1 MMKYNFDEVVSRIGT
16 NSAKW
21 DGMVESMGNDM
32 ISLSVA
38 DMDLKAPP
46 IVVEKLEMAARHGIY
61 GYTDTFSSYFSAV
74 QAWLGRSY
82 HWHVPQEWIVF
93 CPRIIQAVSL
103 VIQQFTN
110 EGDAILIHT
119 PVYQPVAK
127 AVTLNNRV
135 LIESPLQFHHG
146 RYEIDFE
153 DMEQRMQQG
162 VKIVLLISPHN
173 PVGRVWTKTELERIG
188 ALCIKY
194 DALIVS
200 DDIHADFIH
209 EGHEHTVIA
218 KLSEEIAQ
226 RSVICT
232 SPGKTFNLA
241 SLEIANIIIPNETI
255 RERFKQGLQQA
266 GIHNPTFFAVPA
278 LEWSYTACDD
288 WLEELRE
295 YLSGNIAYASAFIH
309 EHMPELSVIKPE
321 GTYLLWVD
329 CRAVD
334 TAESGLKQWIEQTA
348 RVSVSFGSSFGADGE
363 GFIRINI
370 AAPRSVLK
378 EALERIAAAYPLK
391 KT

>member
-1 MMKYNFDEVVSRIGT
+1 MKYNFDEVISRIGT

-21 DGMVESMGNDM
+21 DGLVESMGKDM

-46 IVVEKLEMAARHGIY
+46 VLVEKLEAAAGHGIY
-61 GYTDTFSSYFSAV
+61 GYTDAFSPYYEAV
-74 QAWLGRSY
+74 QAWLKRAY
-82 HWHVPQEWIVF
+82 HWQVSREWIVF

-103 VIQQFTN
+103 VIQKFTA

-135 LIESPLQFHHG
+135 LVESPLRLVAG

-162 VKIVLLISPHN
+162 IKIVLLISPHN
-173 PVGRVWTKTELERIG
+173 PVGRVWTREELERIA

-209 EGHEHTVIA
+209 EGHEHMVVA
-218 KLSEEIAQ
+218 RLSEEIAQ
-226 RSVICT
+226 RSIICT

-241 SLEIANIIIPNETI
+241 SLEISNIIIPNDAI
-255 RERFKQGLQQA
+255 RERFKHALQQS

-278 LEWSYTACDD
+278 LEVSYTASDD
-288 WLEELRE
+288 WLEALRD
-295 YLSGNIAYASAFIH
+295 YLSGNIAFAKAFIK
-309 EHMPELSVIKPE
+309 EQMPELRVIEPE
-321 GTYLLWVD
+321 GTYLLWID

-334 TAESGLKQWIEQTA
+334 KSESGLKRWIEEMA
-348 RVSVSFGSSFGADGE
+348 RVSVSFGSSFGAGGE

-378 EALERIAAAYPLK
+378 EALERIAAVYPLK

>member
-1 MMKYNFDEVVSRIGT
+1 MEYNFDEVVSRIGT

-21 DGMVESMGNDM
+21 DGLVESMGKDM

-46 IVVEKLEMAARHGIY
+46 AVVEKLESFAKHGIY
-61 GYTDTFSSYFSAV
+61 GYTDAFASYYQAV
-74 QAWLGRSY
+74 QGWLERSY
-82 HWHVPQEWIVF
+82 HWQVPLEWIVF

-127 AVTLNNRV
+127 AVSLNHRV
-135 LIESPLQFHHG
+135 LVESPLKLVAGH
-146 RYEIDFE
+146 YEIDFE
-153 DMEQRMQQG
+153 DMELRMQQG
-162 VKIVLLISPHN
+162 VKIVLLITPHN
-173 PVGRVWTKTELERIG
+173 PVGRVWTRAELERIA

-194 DALIVS
+194 NALIVS

-226 RSVICT
+226 RSIICT

-241 SLEIANIIIPNETI
+241 SLEISNIIIPNETI
-255 RERFKQGLQQA
+255 RERFKQALQQA

-278 LEWSYTACDD
+278 LEVSYTACDD
-288 WLEELRE
+288 WLEELRK
-295 YLSGNIAYASAFIH
+295 YLRGNMAYAKAFIQ
-309 EHMPELSVIKPE
+309 EQMPELTVIEPE
-321 GTYLLWVD
+321 GTYLLWID

-334 TAESGLKQWIEQTA
+334 QAESGLKRWIEQTA
-348 RVSVSFGSSFGADGE
+348 RVSVSFGCSFGPEGE

-378 EALERIAAAYPLK
+378 EALTRMAAAYPLK

>member
-1 MMKYNFDEVVSRIGT
+1 MEFQFDEVVSRIGT

-21 DGMVESMGNDM
+21 DGLVESMGKDM

-46 IVVEKLEMAARHGIY
+46 AVVEKLEAFAKHGIY
-61 GYTDTFSSYFSAV
+61 GYTDAFASYYKAV
-74 QAWLGRSY
+74 QAWLDRAY
-82 HWHVPQEWIVF
+82 QWQVPQEWIVF

-103 VIQQFTN
+103 VIQKFTA
-110 EGDAILIHT
+110 EGDAVLIHT

-127 AVTLNNRV
+127 AVTLNNRILV
-135 LIESPLQFHHG
+135 ESPLQLVSG

-153 DMEQRMQQG
+153 NMELRMQQG

-173 PVGRVWTKTELERIG
+173 PVGRVWTRAELERIA

-209 EGHEHTVIA
+209 EGHEHIIIA

-226 RSVICT
+226 RSIVCT

-241 SLEIANIIIPNETI
+241 SLEIANIVIPNDSI
-255 RERFKQGLQQA
+255 RERFKQALQQS

-278 LEWSYTACDD
+278 LEAAYTACDD
-288 WLEELRE
+288 WLASLRE
-295 YLSGNIAYASAFIH
+295 YLKGNIIYAKAFIQ
-309 EHMPELSVIKPE
+309 EHMPELTVIEPE

-329 CRAVD
+329 CRAVSQE
-334 TAESGLKQWIEQTA
+334 ESGLKRWIEQTA
-348 RVSVSFGSSFGADGE
+348 RVSVSFGSSFGPEGE
-363 GFIRINI
+363 GFIRINV
-370 AAPRSVLK
+370 AAPRSVLQD
-378 EALERIAAAYPLK
+378 ALKRIAAAYPLK
-391 KT
+391 KA